1 MTTKITIAEPKA
13 NTQPIEKFKCGEVV
27 TFTPDNEDAK
37 IFAMVTAEWMCD
49 NTTQVL
55 RFDTYLTDE
64 IRNDK
69 IVTGVDYFLQE
80 LFRGFL
86 IWQKFVNY
94 PAIRL

>member
-1 MTTKITIAEPKA
+1 M
-13 NTQPIEKFKCGEVV
+13 V

-69 IVTGVDYFLQE
+69 IVTGVDTEIIFYKSFLE
-80 LFRGFL
+80 GF
-86 IWQKFVNY
+86 
-94 PAIRL
+94 

>member
-49 NTTQVL
+49 NTTQDL

-69 IVTGVDYFLQE
+69 IVTGVDTEIVFYKSFLE
-80 LFRGFL
+80 GF
-86 IWQKFVNY
+86 
-94 PAIRL
+94 